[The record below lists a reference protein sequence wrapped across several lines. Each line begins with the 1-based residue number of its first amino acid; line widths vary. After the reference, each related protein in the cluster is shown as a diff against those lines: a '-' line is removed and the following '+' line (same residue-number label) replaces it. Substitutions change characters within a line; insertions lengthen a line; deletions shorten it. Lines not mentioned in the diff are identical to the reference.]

1 MRGRAWLPFI
11 ALALTLACTTTGPQT
26 TPGVPH
32 GLTAVSGLDSRVDL
46 TWREPTSGE
55 PENYRVYRSEAG
67 GDFERIVECDGG
79 ETEYTDASAVNGTYY
94 DYRVTALNGDA
105 ESDPSEEAW
114 ATPYYDFEEAW
125 FSWEMSYLPTE
136 GDGVFFCTRNAYE
149 DVERLCR
156 LSTDGEVEKLSEIA
170 NFGYPAVVGDRVY
183 TFEYNYPFN
192 IFRVWTS
199 DLELVETFH
208 YEGPRRKELAY
219 HDGELFTINRD
230 DCVVDVLDLEGNY
243 LRSIGER
250 GHEGPGMG
258 DPFGLDMSDDGTL
271 YVVDQGEESLLAFDA
286 ATGELVWRISAEEL
300 PPDFVY
306 PSDAAVA
313 PDGFVYLVSGYTYEC
328 EFLVIDAAGRQI
340 KRVPVENG
348 DTEMYAAV
356 ADDFTVA
363 LAEGDDVGR
372 YMTAYR
378 PVGFPV
384 SQIPPLVAVKGG
396 GAR

>member
-1 MRGRAWLPFI
+1 MRGRVRLPFI
-11 ALALTLACTTTGPQT
+11 ALALTLACTTTEPQT

-46 TWREPTSGE
+46 DWRAPTSGE
-55 PENYRVYRSEAG
+55 PENYRVYRSAEDG
-67 GDFERIVECDGG
+67 TFDRIIEISGNL
-79 ETEYTDASAVNGTYY
+79 TLYTDPTAVNGTSY

-136 GDGVFFCTRNAYE
+136 GDGVFFCTRHAYE
-149 DVERLCR
+149 DIERLCR

-170 NFGYPAVVGDRVY
+170 NFGYPAVVGNRVY
-183 TFEYNYPFN
+183 TLETNSSFN
-192 IFRVWTS
+192 LLRVWTL
-199 DLELVETFH
+199 DLELVETFVS
-208 YEGPRRKELAY
+208 EGPSRKELA
-219 HDGELFTINRD
+219 HCIGELFTINRD
-230 DCVVDVLDLEGNY
+230 DCVIDVLDTEGNY

-258 DPFGLDMSDDGTL
+258 DPFGLDVSPDGTL

-313 PDGFVYLVSGYTYEC
+313 PDGFVYLVSGYSN

-348 DTEMYAAV
+348 DTEMYTAV
-356 ADDFTVA
+356 SGDFTVA